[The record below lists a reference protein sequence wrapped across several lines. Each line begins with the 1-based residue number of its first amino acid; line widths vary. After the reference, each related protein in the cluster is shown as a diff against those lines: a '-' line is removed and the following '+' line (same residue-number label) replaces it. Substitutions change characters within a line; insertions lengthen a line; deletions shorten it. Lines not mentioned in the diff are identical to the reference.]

1 MNGIF
6 GNLFDLDNNGELDA
20 LERSLDLIL
29 AEDIMEEDEEDG
41 EEEEDL
47 NFLDDNEGEEEDF

>member
-29 AEDIMEEDEEDG
+29 AEDIMEEDEEDS

-47 NFLDDNEGEEEDF
+47 NFFDDNEGEEEDF